1 VAPLGVNV
9 DAMLELAA
17 EEAYEMPPEDAALE
31 A

>member
-1 VAPLGVNV
+1 
-9 DAMLELAA
+9 MLELAA